1 MGERRFPAGF
11 LWGTA
16 TAAYQIEGAVA
27 EDGRGESIWDRF
39 CHTPGKVYEGHTGDV
54 ACDHY
59 HRYEEDLDHL
69 AKLGVNAYRFSVA
82 WPRIFPEG
90 KGQVNRKGLD
100 FYQRLV
106 DGLQARKIQPCL
118 TLYHWDLPQTL
129 QEKGGWG
136 NRDTAR
142 YFADYAHTL
151 YQALGD
157 RVPLW
162 ITLNEP
168 WVVAILGHAWGQHAP
183 GLTDYPLAMQVVHN
197 LLLGHGWALEA
208 FRDDGPRRAQIGI
221 TLNLTFTQPDSDR
234 TADLEAADLA
244 DRFTNRLFLDP
255 LFKGCYPELPEPVRS
270 VLART
275 TPEEMKLVSAP
286 VDFLGINYYSRQIV
300 RADEEAPFGVATVPP
315 KGDREVTEMGYD
327 VYPEGLGELLR
338 RVHREYRPGQIYI
351 TENGVAFADH
361 YENGQVDDP
370 KRISYIHQHLLQ
382 VHQAIEEGVPVK
394 GYFYW
399 SLMDNFEWAYG
410 YSKRFGLLY
419 VVPETLERVW
429 KRSAHWYADV
439 VRANAVPEP

>member
-69 AKLGVNAYRFSVA
+69 ARLGVNAYRFSVA

-90 KGQVNRKGLD
+90 RGQVNRKGLD

-118 TLYHWDLPQTL
+118 TLYHWDLPQAL

-183 GLTDYPLAMQVVHN
+183 GLTDDALAMRVVHN
-197 LLLGHGWALEA
+197 LLLAHGWALQA

-221 TLNLTFTQPDSDR
+221 TLNLTYIQPDSDR
-234 TADLEAADLA
+234 AADLEAADLA

-255 LFKGCYPELPEPVRS
+255 LFKGSYPEPPEPLS
-270 VLART
+270 SALAGVA
-275 TPEEMKLVSAP
+275 PDEMKLVSAP

-300 RADEEAPFGVATVPP
+300 RADAAAPFGVAMVPP
-315 KGDREVTEMGYD
+315 KGDRVVTEMGYD

-338 RVHREYRPGQIYI
+338 RIHREYGPGQIYI
-351 TENGVAFADH
+351 TENGVAFADR
-361 YENGQVDDP
+361 YENGEVDDP
-370 KRISYIHQHLLQ
+370 QRISSIQEHLLQ

-429 KRSAHWYADV
+429 KRSAYWYADV